1 MSTQSQRALLLR
13 DSVAEFERRV
23 NALLDYEEAYPQ
35 ATLGELE
42 AEARRLSRDCFAPV
56 LEGLLQWRS
65 QEVAGFPRCE
75 CGQESEYKGQ
85 QKRSQETW
93 VGRITWQRGYYYCK
107 ECRRGQYPL
116 DEVLNIGPGQFSD
129 GLQSGLCRLGSALP
143 FEPAAESFTALTG
156 VSISPRETERL
167 TEGRGGALEAYQE
180 SERGQGLAGQEGV
193 NSAAESP
200 GPGVWAAALDAAK
213 VRFDDG
219 WHDVKAGVVYWATPR
234 WDEVGMV
241 GGEATS
247 QSYVGEVGPMEQAGA
262 RLYGEAV
269 LRGIDPGE
277 ELVVCLGDGAPSTP
291 GQARCWAALPQ
302 TGGSA
307 GLVPCRRA
315 LMGRR

>member
-1 MSTQSQRALLLR
+1 
-13 DSVAEFERRV
+13 
-23 NALLDYEEAYPQ
+23 
-35 ATLGELE
+35 
-42 AEARRLSRDCFAPV
+42 
-56 LEGLLQWRS
+56 
-65 QEVAGFPRCE
+65 
-75 CGQESEYKGQ
+75 
-85 QKRSQETW
+85 
-93 VGRITWQRGYYYCK
+93 
-107 ECRRGQYPL
+107 
-116 DEVLNIGPGQFSD
+116 
-129 GLQSGLCRLGSALP
+129 
-143 FEPAAESFTALTG
+143 
-156 VSISPRETERL
+156 L

-241 GGEATS
+241 EGEATS
-247 QSYVGEVGPMEQAGA
+247 QSYLGEVGPMEQAGA

-277 ELVVCLGDGAPSTP
+277 ELVVCLGEEHRPHRVKP
-291 GQARCWAALPQ
+291 GVGLHFPKRVE
-302 TGGSA
+302 GA